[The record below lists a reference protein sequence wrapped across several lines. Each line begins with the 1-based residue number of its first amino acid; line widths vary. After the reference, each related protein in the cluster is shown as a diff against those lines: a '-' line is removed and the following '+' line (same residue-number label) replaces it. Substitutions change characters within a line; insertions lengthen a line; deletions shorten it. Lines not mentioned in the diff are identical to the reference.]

1 MNNKY
6 YNDAIIGNKNMRIT
20 FSKKGE
26 LLRLYYPRVD
36 FKQFIDSYLVGIRVN
51 DSNLIK
57 LHEDVNNR
65 YEQQYIE
72 DTNILATNIEN
83 TYFKIKIRQV
93 DYVMLKKN
101 VLIKKYILKNNN
113 KMDLDISFIVNSNL
127 LTNNNN
133 MFSAKVTENGLIQY
147 SHDYV
152 FATFSEQKINGHR
165 INDIEDVLLSGVL
178 EDKDYIGMSNNSGVS
193 YSLGVIKPGEEKEFT
208 IFILLQENCG
218 SKIEETIKEIEKID
232 TQKEFNQVKRYW
244 KKYLDTH
251 NKIEIKGFSKETTEK
266 MNQIYKRTIL
276 LFPLLQNEETGGIA
290 ATMEIDENF
299 TKCGRYNYC
308 WPRDAVFVT
317 RAFDELN
324 MSKEAEKFYKVFC
337 KNTQSENG
345 MWEQRF
351 YTDGSLAP
359 CWGYQI
365 DETASVIYGVYEHYK
380 KVKDK
385 KFVTDSL
392 KMCENAMQFLFK
404 YLAFIFNEKEETDV
418 VKKEILEQAIK
429 DGKQKDE
436 TYKHTSYDIWEMNE
450 GIHLYSLASIYAA
463 FQAMLK
469 IYDISKEKYKENRLR
484 IEQIMKN
491 SKKLTEES
499 AQIKKYVSENLC
511 DVEQKTLKRNIKDN
525 KTDISILGAIVP
537 FELFSPTEKK
547 VVNTVQKINMT
558 LRTYTG
564 GYVRFEEDH
573 YMQGINPWPIA
584 TLWMALYYIK
594 CGDKKKAKE
603 CINFVTA
610 SCSEL
615 GFLGEQ
621 VDNNKMQPNWVIGLG
636 WSHAMYIIAIKEYI
650 NMEEK

>member
-36 FKQFIDSYLVGIRVN
+36 FKQFIDSFLVGIRVN

-525 KTDISILGAIVP
+525 KTDISILGAVVP